1 MISEIDP
8 LTIKVADFG
17 FAKFIAHHSSK
28 NPTPSL
34 DIFSTLEFISS
45 LPKVTKSEESCHVLR
60 KSIPSGSKI
69 SSIYSNG
76 LGLADKDFLTR
87 TFCGSLAY
95 SAPELVMGSPYDGRK
110 VDSWAIG
117 CVLFIML
124 THRMA
129 FKEKAGTKALIQQ
142 QMAGP
147 KWPSSS
153 TKLSAAAKNCVER
166 ILTFKHQDRPFV
178 DEILND
184 AWVKM
189 YKDKAKRKQSFQN
202 EQDNLPPGDNSR
214 ERRRSVSQPTILTS
228 SK

>member
-1 MISEIDP
+1 MRIR
-8 LTIKVADFG
+8 V
-17 FAKFIAHHSSK
+17 
-28 NPTPSL
+28 
-34 DIFSTLEFISS
+34 
-45 LPKVTKSEESCHVLR
+45 
-60 KSIPSGSKI
+60 SIPSGSKL
-69 SSIYSNG
+69 SSIHSNG

-117 CVLFIML
+117 CVLFIIL

-147 KWPSSS
+147 KWPSSA
-153 TKLSAAAKNCVER
+153 TKLSPAAKNCVEK
-166 ILTFKHQDRPFV
+166 ILTFKHHNRPFV
-178 DEILND
+178 DEILTD
-184 AWVKM
+184 SWVKM
-189 YKDKAKRKQSFQN
+189 YKDKAERKHSFQN
-202 EQDNLPPGDNSR
+202 EQENVPAGVNSR